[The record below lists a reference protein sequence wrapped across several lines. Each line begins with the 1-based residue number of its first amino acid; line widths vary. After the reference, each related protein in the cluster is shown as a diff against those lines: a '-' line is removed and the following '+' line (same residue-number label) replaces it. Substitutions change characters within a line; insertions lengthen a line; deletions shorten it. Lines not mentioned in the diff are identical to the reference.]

1 MKDFGIPWK
10 SIVGFGGVFLGQL
23 LARAVVDGTPVLPE
37 WGDWGG
43 WGALV
48 GGSLIA
54 AIGIWAKSNTYTV
67 PQAEQHL
74 VEAEQ
79 HAGRHARP
87 E

>member
-10 SIVGFGGVFLGQL
+10 SVIGFGTVFLGQL
-23 LARAVVDGTPVLPE
+23 LARAVIDGTPVLPT
-37 WGDWGG
+37 DLPG
-43 WGALV
+43 WGALL

-54 AIGIWAKSNTYTV
+54 SIAIWAKSNTYTV